1 MADALGEQLLI
12 DLYACKEENLS
23 SPHDMQQAVADAL
36 IKAELKIDELSCQA
50 NDDEVIITAIA
61 PRFHLMLHAYLE
73 MGYIAADLFSFEKD
87 APLSTI
93 TKELRS
99 AFGAEK
105 MKSTSIQRGDFGSV
119 RDMKPRRQ
127 TKITALGR
135 VTRSRIQIKNTGEK
149 LIQPGVKAVKAVA
162 KKAKIKK

>member
-12 DLYACKEENLS
+12 DLYACKEDNLS
-23 SPHDMQQAVADAL
+23 SVHDMQQAVAEVLAKVNL
-36 IKAELKIDELSCQA
+36 AVDEISCQA
-50 NDDEVIITAIA
+50 TDDEVIITAIA
-61 PRFHLMLHAYLE
+61 PHFHLMLHAYLE
-73 MGYIAADLFSFEKD
+73 MGYVAADLFSFESD
-87 APLSTI
+87 IALPPI

-105 MKSTSIQRGDFGSV
+105 MKSTSIKRGDFGSA
-119 RDMKPRRQ
+119 RDMKPRRK

-135 VTRSRIQIKNTGEK
+135 VTRSRIQIKNTGAK
-149 LIQPGVKAVKAVA
+149 LLKPGMKAMQAVA